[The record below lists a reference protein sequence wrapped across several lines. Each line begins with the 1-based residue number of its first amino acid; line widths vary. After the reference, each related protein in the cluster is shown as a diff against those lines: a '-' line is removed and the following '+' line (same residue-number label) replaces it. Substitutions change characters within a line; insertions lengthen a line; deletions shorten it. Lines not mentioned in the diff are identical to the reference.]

1 MLFVPKLHL
10 RQPVLSYNACGSFTK
25 HPERIQN
32 FRETGNLKHIYI
44 YTNKLG
50 KAYFT
55 HDATYSYSENLAKRT
70 ISEKILKLL

>member
-44 YTNKLG
+44 YI
-50 KAYFT
+50 YI
-55 HDATYSYSENLAKRT
+55 YIYEQIR
-70 ISEKILKLL
+70 